1 MVDSAQI
8 VDATLGILL
17 HKVSRPIPGRSITT
31 RQLNKS
37 LPRFVGIVPI
47 AIRNLR
53 ACQTEF
59 TALSGC
65 DCSFFLIND
74 PAHLSC
80 EGPANRDDT
89 AQMFF
94 FVSTRVPVQVSDGH
108 RRFCRSLRILHSYV
122 Y

>member
-17 HKVSRPIPGRSITT
+17 HKVSRPVPRRSITT

-65 DCSFFLIND
+65 ECSFFLIND
-74 PAHLSC
+74 PAHLSS
-80 EGPANRDDT
+80 EGPANREDT
-89 AQMFF
+89 VQICF
-94 FVSTRVPVQVSDGH
+94 FVFSGIP
-108 RRFCRSLRILHSYV
+108 
-122 Y
+122 